1 MKDGINRL
9 AAATVAAAL
18 YIISIEL
25 SFVCLHDRTSR
36 ALAPL
41 ALFYVDI
48 LLHSP
53 FSFYIILGF
62 FFSCCGWRL
71 LALYGDLYSIDW
83 LPEI

>member
-9 AAATVAAAL
+9 AAAATAAAAAL

-25 SFVCLHDRTSR
+25 SFVCLYDRTSR

-48 LLHSP
+48 LLYIP
-53 FSFYIILGF
+53 RFLFISFWVF
-62 FFSCCGWRL
+62 FFLVVAGGYWPCMVTYTL
-71 LALYGDLYSIDW
+71 
-83 LPEI
+83 

>member
-25 SFVCLHDRTSR
+25 SFVCLYDRTTR

-62 FFSCCGWRL
+62 FFLVVAGGYWPCMVTYTL
-71 LALYGDLYSIDW
+71 
-83 LPEI
+83 